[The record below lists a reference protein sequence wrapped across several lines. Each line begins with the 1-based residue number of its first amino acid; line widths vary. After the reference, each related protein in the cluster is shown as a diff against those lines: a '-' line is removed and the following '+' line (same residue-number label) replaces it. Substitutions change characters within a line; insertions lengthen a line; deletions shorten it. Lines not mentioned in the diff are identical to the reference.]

1 MAAKNVSAHSIALNA
16 GKSALTPAESLLL
29 KPGKKN
35 APFRAAGVKEGFGAL
50 LDGDYSSTNVSR
62 AAAAVTLLRD
72 HLGLEAA
79 LWNPAFS
86 TFTGTLDNVADLA
99 VMHSNVYEWAL
110 ALQSA
115 ARDHA
120 YATKDDATIKACA
133 ANAAALTKAKLAD
146 GNKEDSKQF
155 TRKVRAAM
163 APFLSVVNAKFE
175 KRAAKLAKPAP

>member
-1 MAAKNVSAHSIALNA
+1 MAAKNVSAHTVAINA
-16 GKSALTPAESLLL
+16 GKTALTPAESLLL

-35 APFRAAGVKEGFGAL
+35 APFRAAGVKEGFAAL
-50 LDGDYSSTNVSR
+50 LDGDYSTSAPR

-79 LWNPAFS
+79 VWSPAFS
-86 TFTGTLDNVADLA
+86 TFTGTLGNVADLSI
-99 VMHSNVYEWAL
+99 MHGNVYDWAL

-120 YATKDDATIKACA
+120 YATKDDEAIKAVA
-133 ANAAALTKAKLAD
+133 ANAAALLKAKLAD
-146 GNKEDSKQF
+146 GKKEDSKQF

-163 APFLSVVNAKFE
+163 APFLSVVNTKFE
-175 KRAAKLAKPAP
+175 MRAAKLAKSAP